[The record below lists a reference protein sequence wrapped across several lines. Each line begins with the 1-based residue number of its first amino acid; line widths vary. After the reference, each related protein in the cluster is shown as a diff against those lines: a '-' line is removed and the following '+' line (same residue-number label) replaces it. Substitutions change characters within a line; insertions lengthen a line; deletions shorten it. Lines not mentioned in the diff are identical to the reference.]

1 MDAMKKGPKAAMDTA
16 ADQMGGKTISD
27 FLKGK
32 KDAAAQAGEDN
43 KTMEDKK
50 AEKVAQE
57 KKETV

>member
-32 KDAAAQAGEDN
+32 KDAAA
-43 KTMEDKK
+43 
-50 AEKVAQE
+50 
-57 KKETV
+57 